1 MQRDPIETEV
11 NGPVCDKVLSMIGR
25 PKNLVHCKAVNLYSD
40 RYRINVYTKVD
51 INGCEGQRITYSC
64 FAKVDKNLNINIL
77 YETPGYSGI
86 SA

>member
-1 MQRDPIETEV
+1 MQRDPIGTEV
-11 NGPVCDKVLSMIGR
+11 NGPVCDKLLSIIGR
-25 PKNLVHCKAVNLYSD
+25 PKNLYQCNAINLWTD
-40 RYRINVYTKVD
+40 KYRINVYTTVD

-64 FAKVDKNLNINIL
+64 FAKVNKNLDINIL